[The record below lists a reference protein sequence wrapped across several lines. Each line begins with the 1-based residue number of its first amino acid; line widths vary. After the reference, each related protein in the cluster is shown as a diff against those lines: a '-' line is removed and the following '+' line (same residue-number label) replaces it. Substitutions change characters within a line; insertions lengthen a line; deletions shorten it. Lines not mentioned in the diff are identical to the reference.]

1 MEFLDKLLEFGIKAM
16 DIYAQSM
23 KEEKKEVDND
33 EVDDSEDNND
43 SDEDDEECVVDKEPR
58 ENDDVDDGN
67 SDDNS
72 DDNADT
78 TNKTKNASDTVYA
91 DDLTLYFLMLRDV
104 IVSIPTQHVN
114 KLITSLE
121 FAKYDHSTTIE
132 KNRENRIHTYS
143 IIYDEING
151 LTIPTH
157 RERAQDAYNK
167 LCDKLGLKN
176 LPSDELS
183 YILKNDS
190 SLSDDIRNVNNGKL
204 LPCFESMRHENVRYA
219 LIVLLNLIGYDAL
232 Y

>member
-91 DDLTLYFLMLRDV
+91 DDLTLYFLTHLV
-104 IVSIPTQHVN
+104 IWT
-114 KLITSLE
+114 E
-121 FAKYDHSTTIE
+121 GM
-132 KNRENRIHTYS
+132 RI
-143 IIYDEING
+143 
-151 LTIPTH
+151 
-157 RERAQDAYNK
+157 
-167 LCDKLGLKN
+167 C
-176 LPSDELS
+176 
-183 YILKNDS
+183 
-190 SLSDDIRNVNNGKL
+190 
-204 LPCFESMRHENVRYA
+204 
-219 LIVLLNLIGYDAL
+219 
-232 Y
+232 